1 MIGIDTNI
9 LVRFLVRDDLKQGES
24 VKNFFAMSQKKG
36 EYLFISN
43 VVVLELLYVLE
54 SVYEYNREEIVNA
67 INALLKI
74 NIFKFENHNLLS
86 EFINISKTT
95 NIELPDLLV
104 GLISKYAGCRSTI
117 TFDKS
122 ASKSNLFKLLS

>member
-24 VKNFFAMSQKKG
+24 VKSFFAMSQKEG

-54 SVYEYNREEIVNA
+54 SVYDYNREEIVNA

-74 NIFKFENHNLLS
+74 NVFKFENHNLLV
-86 EFINISKTT
+86 EFVNISNTT

-104 GLISKYAGCRSTI
+104 GLISKHAGCRTAI